1 MVTVGIAHARTFE
14 TNAPMPRVNA
24 QQASQNVGRRVLLVG
39 RVLDGGVTVQTPDDG
54 VVAVTL
60 GKNSTG
66 ESGPMMIGKVVE
78 ICGVMD
84 SQNSITEE
92 SRAYFGDSF
101 GAFPSTTH
109 THDSTEYVSF
119 FSPFSLFPRCS
130 SLSLSLSLCGVSRRV
145 VHNLNFE
152 YTHLCVRWLVCTH
165 TYSENLP
172 SVHTRMSRS
181 LLLIY
186 APTQI

>member
-109 THDSTEYVSF
+109 THDSTEFVSF

-130 SLSLSLSLCGVSRRV
+130 SLSLSLCGVSRRV